1 MVGKVAG
8 VGVIEGYLGAAG
20 QAAALLRRPEPAGAW
35 EAGSAL
41 AGMSVGALA
50 AHLAYQILS
59 VEPTLNEPVPPG
71 RETLPLLEHYA
82 RAAWIGAPLDAE
94 ANAGIRARA
103 EAAGAGGPQAVWRG
117 ATDALGRLTETL
129 PGRDGTAPVF
139 LPQTGWCL
147 TLDDFLATRL
157 LELAVHL
164 DDLATSVG
172 VPTQDLP
179 PEAFDPVLVL
189 LARLA
194 ARRHGQPALLRA
206 LARAERAPAAVNAI

>member
-1 MVGKVAG
+1 MS
-8 VGVIEGYLGAAG
+8 VIEGYLAAAG

-35 EAGSAL
+35 EAASAL
-41 AGMSVGALA
+41 PGMPVGALA
-50 AHLAYQILS
+50 AHLAYQIVS
-59 VEPTLNEPVPPG
+59 VEQTLNEPVPPG

-82 RAAWIGAPLDAE
+82 HAVWIGAPLDSE

-103 EAAGAGGPQAVWRG
+103 AAAGAGGPQAVWRG
-117 ATDALGRLTETL
+117 AAEALARLGGSL

-147 TLDDFLATRL
+147 SLDDFLTTRL
-157 LELAVHL
+157 LELAVHM
-164 DDLATSVG
+164 DDLAVSVG
-172 VPTQDLP
+172 VPTQDLAP
-179 PEAFDPVLVL
+179 AAFDPVLVL

-206 LARAERAPAAVNAI
+206 LARAERAPDAVNAL